1 MASSRDQ
8 IKDLFFAALELPAAD
23 RPKFL
28 ADIDDAALRAE
39 VMALVEGHDRADRVR
54 EDGLESD
61 LIHRSTLHAGQR
73 LGPYEI
79 ADCIGSGGLRQRAAR
94 RPRTIGA

>member
-39 VMALVEGHDRADRVR
+39 VMASLRGMIGPIAFARTASRA
-54 EDGLESD
+54 
-61 LIHRSTLHAGQR
+61 T
-73 LGPYEI
+73 
-79 ADCIGSGGLRQRAAR
+79 
-94 RPRTIGA
+94 